1 MNMKV
6 AELHVKLKK
15 RGLNSQGINKVL
27 QKRLENAINDKSP
40 IVSTVENV
48 GTVFDGKEFDD
59 GAYWKLLDKYGYVIV
74 EEELSTKVET
84 F

>member
-1 MNMKV
+1 M
-6 AELHVKLKK
+6 
-15 RGLNSQGINKVL
+15 L
-27 QKRLENAINDKSP
+27 QKRLEKAINDKLL
-40 IVSTVENV
+40 IFCNVDNV
-48 GTVFDGKEFDD
+48 GTAFTGEEFDD